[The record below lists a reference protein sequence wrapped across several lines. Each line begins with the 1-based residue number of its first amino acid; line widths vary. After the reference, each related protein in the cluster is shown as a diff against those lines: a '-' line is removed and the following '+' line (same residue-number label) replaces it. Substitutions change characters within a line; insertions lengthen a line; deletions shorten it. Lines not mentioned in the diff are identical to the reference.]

1 MEFPIALLPICYLEK
16 GAVSLRDR
24 LTKSVVDALPPGK
37 GDYIVWD
44 RDLKGFGVKVT
55 TKGKKTYLVYYRTLS
70 GQQRKPAIGVHGA
83 LTAEEARQTAKKWI
97 ALALTGKDISGERRD
112 ARAAPLVRDLAE
124 RYIKDYAEAF
134 KKPRS
139 CLSDR
144 SNLQNHVLPLIGAK
158 KVSEV
163 TRADIEALKTAIR
176 DGKTA
181 ARRKARLRGR
191 SVTIGGPGAANRT
204 ISLLSK
210 MMGCA
215 VDWGM
220 RPDNPALRI
229 KKYPEHR
236 KDRFLD
242 MDEVQRLVVALTMAE
257 NEETETPDIVVCFRL
272 LLLTGLRLGE
282 VRDLPWENVDLNR
295 MTIRLTDSKTG
306 ARIVPLNSQAVAVLE
321 KHQATKSGHYVIR
334 SLSEHGRPSLGKPWQ
349 RIRKRAKI
357 DDTAN
362 IHCLRHTFAS
372 WAVMGGLSLAQTG
385 ALLGHKSSQTTLR
398 YADHLTEAVREYSQR
413 TANLIAA
420 E

>member
-1 MEFPIALLPICYLEK
+1 M
-16 GAVSLRDR
+16 RDR
-24 LTKSVVDALPPGK
+24 LTKTVVDALPQEK
-37 GDYIVWD
+37 KDYIVWD

-55 TKGKKTYLVYYRTLS
+55 TKGKKIYLVYYRTLS
-70 GQQRKPAIGVHGA
+70 GQQRKPAIGAHGA
-83 LTAEEARQTAKKWI
+83 LTAEEARQTARKWI
-97 ALALTGKDISGERRD
+97 ALAVTGKDVSGERQE

-139 CLSDR
+139 CQSDR
-144 SNLQNHVLPLIGAK
+144 SNLQNHVLPLLGTK

-163 TRADIEALKTAIR
+163 TRADIEMVKTAIR
-176 DGKTA
+176 DSKTA
-181 ARRKARLRGR
+181 ARRKAKYRGR
-191 SVTIGGPGAANRT
+191 SITIGGPGAANRT
-204 ISLLSK
+204 ISLMSK

-215 VDWGM
+215 VDWGL

-242 MDEVQRLVVALTMAE
+242 ADEVRRLVAALAMAE
-257 NEETETPDIVVCFRL
+257 RENTETPDIIICFRL

-282 VRDLPWENVDLNR
+282 VRDLLWENVDLNR
-295 MTIRLTDSKTG
+295 KTIRLTDSKTG
-306 ARIVPLNSQAVAVLE
+306 ARIVPLNNQAVTFLE
-321 KHQATKSGHYVIR
+321 KHLATKSGCYVIR

-349 RIRKRAKI
+349 RIRERAKI

-398 YADHLTEAVREYSQR
+398 YADHLTEAIREYSQR
-413 TANLIAA
+413 TANLIPA